1 MNEARRDRHRRRL
14 RAGTANRLR
23 AGTENRLRAGTESR
37 RDTLLLVATIVLLA
51 VALAAGAA
59 TFVVRSD
66 TSDLQARTDP
76 INRRVRQLTAD
87 ELNSERRLR
96 AVRTR
101 STGLATRLAEL
112 LRAFQAQVDASNHA
126 VDVANQAVDQ
136 YNTGQAGVAAAFQ
149 AAGDA
154 ATADLEQK
162 TAAVTA
168 AVAAVQREITA
179 LGQVS
184 GG

>member
-1 MNEARRDRHRRRL
+1 MNEPRRDRRRR
-14 RAGTANRLR
+14 
-23 AGTENRLRAGTESR
+23 
-37 RDTLLLVATIVLLA
+37 RDVLLSVATIVLLV

-66 TSDLQARTDP
+66 ASDLQGRTDP

-87 ELNSERRLR
+87 ELSSERLLR
-96 AVRTR
+96 ALRTR
-101 STGLATRLAEL
+101 SAGMATRLTEL
-112 LRAFQAQVDASNHA
+112 LRAYQAQVDASNHA

-154 ATADLEQK
+154 AIADLEQK

-168 AVAAVQREITA
+168 AVAAAQRETTA
-179 LGQVS
+179 LKQAS